1 MAKVLNILALFVMAL
16 DSDQFASA
24 VPGLKKRRSMGC
36 GSSIIMGTV
45 AMGISLRMAALKL
58 LRSL

>member
-1 MAKVLNILALFVMAL
+1 MAKVLSTLALFVMAL
-16 DSDQFASA
+16 DSDQFVWA
-24 VPGLKKRRSMGC
+24 VPGLKKRKSTGC

-58 LRSL
+58 P